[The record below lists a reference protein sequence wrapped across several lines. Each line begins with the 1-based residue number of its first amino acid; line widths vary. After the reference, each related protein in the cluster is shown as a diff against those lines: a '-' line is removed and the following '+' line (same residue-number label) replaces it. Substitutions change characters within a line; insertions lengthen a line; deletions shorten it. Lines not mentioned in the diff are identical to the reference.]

1 MKSHESPSNKLI
13 VALDVENLH
22 EAKKLINQL
31 DEQVNFYKIGLELM
45 MSKDYF
51 HLIDFLYQKNK
62 KIFAD
67 LKLYDIGN
75 TVGRAVENL
84 AKMPIDLLTIHIA
97 NRDIM
102 KRACENKGNLKIIGV
117 TVLTSLDNQ
126 DIMEMG
132 FDKSLSVEE
141 LVIKKTALAL
151 ECGLDGVVSSALE
164 ADKLRKN
171 FGDDFVIVAPG
182 IRLNQEDKPI
192 RDDQKR
198 VTTINQAIDSG
209 ASYFVVGR
217 PITRSENP
225 YEIAKL
231 FQQQI
236 ISSVSN
242 NY

>member
-1 MKSHESPSNKLI
+1 MNKISDKLI
-13 VALDVENLH
+13 VALDVESLDK
-22 EAKKLINQL
+22 AKKLVDIL
-31 DEQVNFYKIGLELM
+31 DDQVNFYKIGLELM

-51 HLIDFLYQKNK
+51 HLIDFLHQKNK

-117 TVLTSLDNQ
+117 TVLTNLDNK
-126 DIMEMG
+126 DIIEMG
-132 FDKSLSVEE
+132 FDKSLSIQD

-164 ADKLRKN
+164 AKNLRKN
-171 FGDDFVIVAPG
+171 FGDNFLIVTPG
-182 IRLNQEDKPI
+182 IRLNQEDKLI
-192 RDDQKR
+192 KDDQKR
-198 VTTINQAIDSG
+198 VATVNQAINDGS
-209 ASYFVVGR
+209 SYLVVGR
-217 PITRSENP
+217 PIIESQNP
-225 YEIAKL
+225 DEVAKF

-236 ISSVSN
+236 FNAIN
-242 NY
+242 

>member
-1 MKSHESPSNKLI
+1 MNKISDKLI
-13 VALDVENLH
+13 VALDVESLDK
-22 EAKKLINQL
+22 AKKLVDIL
-31 DEQVNFYKIGLELM
+31 DDQVNFYKIGLELM

-51 HLIDFLYQKNK
+51 HLIDFLHQKNK

-75 TVGRAVENL
+75 TVGRAVANL

-117 TVLTSLDNQ
+117 TVLTNLDDK
-126 DIMEMG
+126 DIIEMG
-132 FDKSLSVEE
+132 FDKSLSIQD

-164 ADKLRKN
+164 ANNLRKN
-171 FGDDFVIVAPG
+171 FGDNFLIVTPG
-182 IRLNQEDKPI
+182 IRLNQEDKLI
-192 RDDQKR
+192 TDDQKR
-198 VTTINQAIDSG
+198 VATVTQAINGGS
-209 ASYFVVGR
+209 SYLVVGR
-217 PITRSENP
+217 PIIESQNP
-225 YEIAKL
+225 YEVAKF

-236 ISSVSN
+236 VNAIN
-242 NY
+242 

>member
-1 MKSHESPSNKLI
+1 MNKISDKLI
-13 VALDVENLH
+13 VALDVESLDK
-22 EAKKLINQL
+22 AKKLVDIL
-31 DEQVNFYKIGLELM
+31 DDQVNFYKIGLELM

-51 HLIDFLYQKNK
+51 HLIDFLHQKNK

-75 TVGRAVENL
+75 TVGRAVANL

-117 TVLTSLDNQ
+117 TVLTNLDNK
-126 DIMEMG
+126 DIIEMG
-132 FDKSLSVEE
+132 FDKSLSIQD

-164 ADKLRKN
+164 AKNLRKN
-171 FGDDFVIVAPG
+171 FGDNFLIVTPG
-182 IRLNQEDKPI
+182 IRLNQEDKLI
-192 RDDQKR
+192 KDDQKR
-198 VTTINQAIDSG
+198 VATVNQAINDGS
-209 ASYFVVGR
+209 SYLVVGR
-217 PITRSENP
+217 PIIESQNP
-225 YEIAKL
+225 DEVAKF

-236 ISSVSN
+236 FNAIN
-242 NY
+242 